1 MGRVFE
7 GIWSFGMS
15 LCFFVS
21 FHNLHAQDSS
31 QTVTVTL
38 EEVSIEASKLDT
50 PRTVLPFSLSVWLL
64 VGEGLQNWLKTNATL
79 ERAVYVTLGLSMVGS
94 LLLA

>member
-1 MGRVFE
+1 MGRVFK

-15 LCFFVS
+15 LCFLIS
-21 FHNLHAQDSS
+21 FHNLYAQDFS

-50 PRTVLPFSLSVWLL
+50 PRTVLPFSLSVINLREVQAMHQQLL
-64 VGEGLQNWLKTNATL
+64 
-79 ERAVYVTLGLSMVGS
+79 
-94 LLLA
+94 